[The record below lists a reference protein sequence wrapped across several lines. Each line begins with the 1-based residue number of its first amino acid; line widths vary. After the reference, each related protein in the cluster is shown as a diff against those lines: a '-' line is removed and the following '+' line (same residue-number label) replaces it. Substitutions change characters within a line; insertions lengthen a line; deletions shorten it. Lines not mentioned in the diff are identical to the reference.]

1 MKDFIGVSVASWLI
15 GGGLVAAPAQAQ
27 PAAGAQPVAGTHVWL
42 QPPPGFTPA
51 PGLTGLRRGAAVL
64 QVFDGQGGNYYR
76 QAGSF
81 TATRFAAR
89 GGQVLELQD
98 VSAGSYPGRLARVRQ
113 AGPQETT
120 QVLFG
125 DSTFA
130 VLLEARYPAADTATA
145 TALRR
150 SMLGARYQKST
161 PGNPQAT
168 TIFEFDEEKSPFRF
182 ARAEAGTLYYTP
194 NGQPPAGTTPTL
206 AVRLADYNLG
216 ITPADIGQQMLQR
229 YPALQGYT
237 VRKLSSAKVNDLLTY
252 ETEGFA
258 QLSGQRVLVYQ
269 QVSVIGNTAVSMV
282 GIAQTEAEATLAQFK
297 ALTHTIKPKRR
308 KP

>member
-1 MKDFIGVSVASWLI
+1 MRAFIGVSVAVWLV
-15 GGGLVAAPAQAQ
+15 GGGLMPAQAQ
-27 PAAGAQPVAGTHVWL
+27 QAAGAQPVAGTHVWL
-42 QPPPGFTPA
+42 VPPAGFTPA
-51 PGLTGLRRGAAVL
+51 PGLTGLRSGAAVL

-113 AGPQETT
+113 SGTQETT

-130 VLLEARYPAADTATA
+130 VLLEARYPASDTATA

-150 SMLGARYQKST
+150 SMLGARYQKNADS
-161 PGNPQAT
+161 NSQSA
-168 TIFEFDEEKSPFRF
+168 TIFQFDEDKTPFQF
-182 ARAEAGTLYYTP
+182 AQAEAGTLYYTP
-194 NGQPPAGTTPTL
+194 KGQPRAENTPTV

-216 ITPADIGQQMLQR
+216 ITLADISQQMLQR
-229 YPALQGYT
+229 YPALRGYT

-258 QLSGQRVLVYQ
+258 QLNGQRVLVYQ

-282 GIAQTEAEATLAQFK
+282 GIAQAEVENTLTQFK
-297 ALTHTIKPKRR
+297 DLTHTITPKRR